1 MTGVRN
7 CAYSKCVSVAIP
19 LPKHLIRDLQT
30 AAAGE
35 YNDTYFALNRKL
47 NEFVLLGERTLRDA
61 GYDAYAQN
69 TDRVVV
75 DESHRSL
82 IPHKT
87 AAVHV
92 GCVRQCPAHAITG
105 ATWSTS
111 MPREEIVDV
120 EACL

>member
-1 MTGVRN
+1 M
-7 CAYSKCVSVAIP
+7 
-19 LPKHLIRDLQT
+19 
-30 AAAGE
+30 AGE

-82 IPHKT
+82 IPRKT
-87 AAVHV
+87 AAVRAGV
-92 GCVRQCPAHAITG
+92 C
-105 ATWSTS
+105 SS
-111 MPREEIVDV
+111 MPCSRDHESNV
-120 EACL
+120 EHQYAARRDRRR